1 MTRRQLIESSLVAG
15 TALAAASAEAVAQ
28 PRGAGGGSPE
38 LYELRAYKLRLGGQ
52 VKVVNDFLGE
62 VYLPL
67 LNKLGVRPVGAFT
80 QTFGPEAPTV
90 FLLSPYP
97 SLAAFGATQD
107 KIAAELPKLTTP
119 AAQAFLSPPTGQ
131 PAYQRIDSQLL
142 IAFDSFRKLE
152 LPAASAKKEPRIF
165 ELRIYENPGE
175 LGHAKKVDMFGPKM
189 GEMAIFRKV
198 GLQPVMFARSLIGPR
213 QPNFAYILT
222 FPDLAGR
229 EAAWKRFRED
239 PDWLKLRATPGYS
252 DAEIMANITD
262 LILTPTAYSQ
272 I

>member
-1 MTRRQLIESSLVAG
+1 MESSL
-15 TALAAASAEAVAQ
+15 ALGAMAATAAAGEAEAQ
-28 PRGAGGGSPE
+28 TRSGGGPGPE
-38 LYELRAYKLRLGGQ
+38 FYELRAYKLRLGNQ
-52 VKVVNDFLGE
+52 PKVVNDFLGE

-90 FLLSPYP
+90 YLLSPYP
-97 SLAAFGATQD
+97 SLAAFGTTQD
-107 KIAAELPKLTTP
+107 RIAAELPKLTSP
-119 AAQAFLSPPTGQ
+119 VAQAFLSPPPGQ
-131 PAYQRIDSQLL
+131 SAYHRIESQLL
-142 IAFDSFRKLE
+142 VAFDSFRKLE

-175 LGHAKKVDMFGPKM
+175 LGHAKKVEMFGPKM
-189 GEMAIFRKV
+189 GEMTIFRKV
-198 GLQPVMFARSLIGPR
+198 GLTPVMFARRLVGPR
-213 QPNFAYILT
+213 QPNFAYLLA